1 MYFIPEAEIRSY
13 NVSQRINQNI
23 KLMGNF
29 HGVLRF
35 DKRLQTRHFMLLNS
49 YLILYAEDGRE
60 PKGIKIWKLD
70 QSDLLQFLT
79 DEKFPLRWV
88 CKLIFDLIPLFGFVT
103 RESKSKIEQLKFSF
117 RKIPGIISE
126 IIESDDVTLSID
138 EEKNYKVLCSS
149 SFVPVI
155 TDNLLNPNHYK
166 FRDVTI
172 WDVNKE
178 KENLHC
184 LLILSELQLKETNKY
199 KLVKIYRSNLE
210 TCTSD
215 LFVVEKLIF
224 NEAEEIIIIQVRADG
239 MIVLFLLNAESRNIE
254 ETITGFENEPRL
266 VYDPGSTGTFFVN
279 NIDFEGVIIVA
290 VSHFAVSHI
299 VKQIKVFS
307 RCG

>member
-29 HGVLRF
+29 HGVLPF
-35 DKRLQTRHFMLLNS
+35 DKRLQTKHFMLLNS

-88 CKLIFDLIPLFGFVT
+88 CKLIFDLIPLFGFST

-126 IIESDDVTLSID
+126 IIESDDVI
-138 EEKNYKVLCSS
+138 LCSS

-239 MIVLFLLNAESRNIE
+239 MIVLFLLNAE
-254 ETITGFENEPRL
+254 
-266 VYDPGSTGTFFVN
+266 
-279 NIDFEGVIIVA
+279 
-290 VSHFAVSHI
+290 
-299 VKQIKVFS
+299 
-307 RCG
+307 